1 MRKTTRHGRKLK
13 RLGIT
18 SSGQEK
24 EVARLVTQYKLSQ
37 TIAMHKSYNDPT
49 NVPDADRIMADVRL
63 DLYQLE
69 NGRVPPDDYLRFYSL
84 CDAIGSAQM
93 RAVEIGGDNSA
104 AMAWLNAAGRA
115 LRRCLQRREN
125 TGRWGLDGPAI
136 HELADGLQV
145 YESILRESTPE
156 QMRVAA
162 RRYVE
167 WREATPKIQEPA

>member
-24 EVARLVTQYKLSQ
+24 EVARMVTHYKLSH
-37 TIAMHKSYNDPT
+37 TIAMHQPYSDPA
-49 NVPDADRIMADVRL
+49 NVPDADRIMAEIRL

-69 NGRVPPDDYLRFYSL
+69 NGRVKADDYVHFYSL

-93 RAVEIGGDNSA
+93 RCIEIDGDNSA
-104 AMAWLNAAGRA
+104 PMSLLNAAGQA
-115 LRRCLQRREN
+115 LHRCLKRRDS

-136 HELADGLQV
+136 HELADGLEV
-145 YESILRESTPE
+145 YETILRESTPA
-156 QMRVAA
+156 QMRAA
-162 RRYVE
+162 AKRYTE
-167 WREATPKIQEPA
+167 WREVNPKIEATA